1 MLHLLSAPALP
12 ALLLPARL
20 LTSPLPCLPGCSPRG
35 DDLDTRLLRAMVVKG
50 MLEQITTSQVG
61 AAGRPDCWV
70 PSAGCRVL
78 GAAGRAVLGLPAL
91 TRAEGL
97 ELRAA
102 CLGHGPPPQSAP
114 GHLLPSFDRALPHLA
129 AAAAARLQ
137 VNLVN
142 ADLLAKKRG
151 LRIVETVVPAEG
163 TAVLSEIEVGGW
175 VGGWWC
181 DWVGGW
187 VRGPAVAACSYFAGP
202 VLGCLQ
208 LRACLPPSQHCS
220 SSSTLSF

>member
-1 MLHLLSAPALP
+1 M
-12 ALLLPARL
+12 
-20 LTSPLPCLPGCSPRG
+20 
-35 DDLDTRLLRAMVVKG
+35 
-50 MLEQITTSQVG
+50 
-61 AAGRPDCWV
+61 
-70 PSAGCRVL
+70 
-78 GAAGRAVLGLPAL
+78 
-91 TRAEGL
+91 
-97 ELRAA
+97 
-102 CLGHGPPPQSAP
+102 
-114 GHLLPSFDRALPHLA
+114 LPSFDRALPHLA

>member
-1 MLHLLSAPALP
+1 MGGSGLDGAQCGCALSEYGARSCWCWQLPQCCTCCPHRHCLPSCSLLDCSPPRYP

-114 GHLLPSFDRALPHLA
+114 GH
-129 AAAAARLQ
+129 
-137 VNLVN
+137 
-142 ADLLAKKRG
+142 
-151 LRIVETVVPAEG
+151 
-163 TAVLSEIEVGGW
+163 
-175 VGGWWC
+175 
-181 DWVGGW
+181 
-187 VRGPAVAACSYFAGP
+187 
-202 VLGCLQ
+202 
-208 LRACLPPSQHCS
+208 CLPPSHLPPLCCPHLTVPS
-220 SSSTLSF
+220 LIWPPPPPPACRSTW

>member
-1 MLHLLSAPALP
+1 
-12 ALLLPARL
+12 
-20 LTSPLPCLPGCSPRG
+20 
-35 DDLDTRLLRAMVVKG
+35 MVVKG

-102 CLGHGPPPQSAP
+102 CLGHAPPPPVSSGALP
-114 GHLLPSFDRALPHLA
+114 AALPPPTALLPSFDRALPHLA